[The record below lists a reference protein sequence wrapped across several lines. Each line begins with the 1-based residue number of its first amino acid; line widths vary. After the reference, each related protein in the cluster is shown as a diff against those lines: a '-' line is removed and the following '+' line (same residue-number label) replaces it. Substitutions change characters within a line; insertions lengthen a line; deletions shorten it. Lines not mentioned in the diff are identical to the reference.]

1 MDVGMT
7 LTMQDELVADLTL
20 ELQNEPTFNADV
32 LTQKVVNAIREVK
45 KARKYPAYYTEEQ
58 ITKDLYDFYSN
69 ARNIALYDY
78 NKMGA
83 EFEVSH
89 NENSVSRSFVDRNS
103 LFSGIVALSRF

>member
-7 LTMQDELVADLTL
+7 LTMQDELIADLTL

-83 EFEVSH
+83 EFELSH

-103 LFSGIVALSRF
+103 LFSGIVAISRF

>member
-7 LTMQDELVADLTL
+7 LTMQDELIADLTL

-83 EFEVSH
+83 EFEQSH
-89 NENSVSRSFVDRNS
+89 NENSVSRSFVERNS

>member
-83 EFEVSH
+83 EFEQSH